1 MRTAFAGL
9 MAGVLVALAPA
20 APALADD
27 RHSFD
32 LGAISNPDWMAG
44 ISDDTSLAALSIPGT
59 HDTMARD
66 VTALAETQESPLP
79 EQLDAG
85 VRALDIRTRHFQDA
99 FTIHHGSVYLNANF
113 TDVLRQTTDFLR
125 AHPTETVLMRIKPE
139 HTAEQ
144 NTRTYEETLDW
155 YLTENPDTAGLAR
168 DHIWTPPSGEYA
180 TRIPDLG
187 EVRGRIVILQNF
199 DGAGTV
205 YGPTWAGEGMAIQ
218 DDYEV
223 PTLFDIE
230 GKWEKARDHFDATQD
245 GPADVLHVNHFSG
258 TGLGAFPRD
267 VAAGALG
274 FRGVNDYGLSHLR
287 DTDLE
292 RTGVVMADY
301 PGPGLVE
308 EILAENP

>member
-1 MRTAFAGL
+1 
-9 MAGVLVALAPA
+9 MAGALVALVPA

-32 LGAISNPDWMAG
+32 LGAISNPDWMAE
-44 ISDDTSLAALSIPGT
+44 ISDGTSLAALSIPGT

-85 VRALDIRTRHFQDA
+85 VRALDIRTRHFQDR
-99 FTIHHGSVYLNANF
+99 FTIHHGRVYLHANF

-125 AHPTETVLMRIKPE
+125 EHPTETVLMRVKPE

-155 YLTENPDTAGLAR
+155 YLTENPDTAGLAH
-168 DHIWTPPSGEYA
+168 DYVWTPPGGEYA

-187 EVRGRIVILQNF
+187 QVRGRIVILQDF

-205 YGPTWAGEGMAIQ
+205 YGPRWAGAGMSIQ

-223 PTLFDIE
+223 PTLFDIAR
-230 GKWEKARDHFDATQD
+230 KWEKARTHFETTRT
-245 GPADVLHVNHFSG
+245 GPADRLHINFLSG
-258 TGLGAFPRD
+258 ASLGALPIH
-267 VAAGALG
+267 VASGGLG
-274 FRGVNDYGLSHLR
+274 FRGVNDYALSHLR
-287 DTDLE
+287 ATDLP